1 MKYGYFQVQ
10 TRAKGKLE
18 LEYFC
23 KNGEDLGLTLD
34 DSGAC
39 SSMDLET
46 AVEGLNLHFVLLPV

>member
-1 MKYGYFQVQ
+1 MMKYGYFQVQ
-10 TRAKGKLE
+10 TQAKGKVE

-39 SSMDLET
+39 SSMDLEM
-46 AVEGLNLHFVLLPV
+46 AVEGLNLHLV